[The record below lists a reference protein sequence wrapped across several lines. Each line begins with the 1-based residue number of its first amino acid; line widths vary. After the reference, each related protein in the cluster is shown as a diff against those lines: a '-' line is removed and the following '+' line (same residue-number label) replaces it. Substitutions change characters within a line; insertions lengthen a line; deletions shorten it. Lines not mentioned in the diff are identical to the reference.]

1 MLTALGVLFTS
12 DLLLKGSKSRD
23 ILPHLLTLDLWMS
36 HDHSGHDHSHDHG
49 GHDHSHDHGGH
60 DHSHDHGHGGVFSG
74 GHSHDLRGA
83 SKRHLKYALFLIL
96 GYMFVEVVGG
106 VLSGSLALIA
116 DAGHM
121 LTDAASIALAL
132 VAMYYAERAATAKHT
147 YGFQRFEILA
157 ALANALTLWLIVAVI
172 LHQAYQRLSSP
183 PEIEGGLMLAVGFVG
198 LLVNVGAAVILHK
211 SVSHSVNV
219 EGAYQHVIA
228 DLLGSV
234 GVVISGVLIWAFG
247 WQLAD
252 LIVTVVLSLLILWGT
267 WGLLSRVVHVLLE
280 GVPKHIDVH
289 KMCRAIEEL
298 PGVALIH
305 DIHVWTLSPG
315 SDALT
320 AHVLIDPEYEGKQD
334 GILLKLRQV
343 ISGDYGIGHLTIQ
356 LETQLT
362 GCTEDHHVDNLLALA
377 EM

>member
-1 MLTALGVLFTS
+1 M
-12 DLLLKGSKSRD
+12 SKNQS
-23 ILPHLLTLDLWMS
+23 S
-36 HDHSGHDHSHDHG
+36 HSHDHSHDHG

-60 DHSHDHGHGGVFSG
+60 DHSHGGGLG
-74 GHSHDLRGA
+74 GHTHDLRGA
-83 SKRHLKYALFLIL
+83 SKRHLKYALFLIT

-106 VLSGSLALIA
+106 IISGSLALIA

-121 LTDAASIALAL
+121 LTDAASIGLAL
-132 VAMYYAERAATAKHT
+132 VAMYYAERTATAKHT

-172 LHQAYQRLSSP
+172 LYQAYQRLSSP

-211 SVSHSVNV
+211 SIGHSVNV

-234 GVVISGVLIWAFG
+234 GVVISGILIWAFG

-252 LIVTVVLSLLILWGT
+252 LVVTVILSILILWGT
-267 WGLLSRVVHVLLE
+267 WGLLKRVVHVLLE
-280 GVPKHIDVH
+280 GVPKHVDVH
-289 KMCRAIEEL
+289 EMCRAIEEL

-320 AHVLIDPEYEGKQD
+320 AHILIDPDYGGKRD
-334 GILLKLRQV
+334 EMLRSLRK
-343 ISGDYGIGHLTIQ
+343 IIGDDYGIAHLTIQ

-377 EM
+377 KM